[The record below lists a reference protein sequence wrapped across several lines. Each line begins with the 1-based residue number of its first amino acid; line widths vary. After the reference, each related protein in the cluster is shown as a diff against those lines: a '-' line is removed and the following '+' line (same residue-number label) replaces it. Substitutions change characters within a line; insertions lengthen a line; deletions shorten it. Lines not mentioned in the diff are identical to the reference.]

1 MRKKEKVIMK
11 RYNIKNLIRSTA
23 LGLVALVLISCSG
36 YNMIVKMPEVN
47 EVPSGHYEI
56 IKLYNPEGFA
66 DKTLAGLVFIK
77 KGASVCT
84 DYPRQEIIKSLDEL
98 TMTEKNSYRF
108 FSNYAITAE
117 IETLGF
123 VSIPAEYIAI
133 LWKNEKDE
141 NCKYKVQVEYINKE
155 RGDFSGQRNETVHG
169 GGHGR

>member
-1 MRKKEKVIMK
+1 MK
-11 RYNIKNLIRSTA
+11 RYNIKNLTRSTA

-36 YNMIVKMPEVN
+36 YNTLVKMPEVN
-47 EVPSGHYEI
+47 EVPSGYYETI
-56 IKLYNPEGFA
+56 IKLNDPEGIP
-66 DKTLAGLVFIK
+66 DIAGLVFIK

-98 TMTEKNSYRF
+98 TMTEKNSYRY

-117 IETLGF
+117 VETLGF
-123 VSIPAEYIAI
+123 VSIPVEYIVI

-155 RGDFSGQRNETVHG
+155 RSDFDGEINETVPG

>member
-1 MRKKEKVIMK
+1 MK
-11 RYNIKNLIRSTA
+11 RLNIKYLTRSTT
-23 LGLVALVLISCSG
+23 LGLSALVLISCSG
-36 YNMIVKMPEVN
+36 YNAIVKMPEVN
-47 EVPSGHYEI
+47 KVPPGQYERI
-56 IKLYNPEGFA
+56 IKLNDPEGIP

-77 KGASVCT
+77 KGANVCT
-84 DYPRQEIIKSLDEL
+84 DFPRQEIIKSLDEL
-98 TMTEKNSYRF
+98 TMTERNSYRY

-123 VSIPAEYIAI
+123 VSIPIEYRAI

-155 RGDFSGQRNETVHG
+155 RGDFGGERNETVHG

>member
-1 MRKKEKVIMK
+1 MK
-11 RYNIKNLIRSTA
+11 RHNIKYLTRSTA
-23 LGLVALVLISCSG
+23 LGMSALVLISCSS

-56 IKLYNPEGFA
+56 IKLYNPEGLP

-77 KGASVCT
+77 KGANVCT

-98 TMTEKNSYRF
+98 TMTEKNSYRY

-117 IETLGF
+117 VETLGF
-123 VSIPAEYIAI
+123 VSIPIEYRAI

-141 NCKYKVQVEYINKE
+141 NCKYKVQVEYINKD
-155 RGDFSGQRNETVHG
+155 RGDFGGEINKTGHG

>member
-1 MRKKEKVIMK
+1 
-11 RYNIKNLIRSTA
+11 
-23 LGLVALVLISCSG
+23 
-36 YNMIVKMPEVN
+36 MPEVN

-56 IKLYNPEGFA
+56 IKLYDPEGLP

-98 TMTEKNSYRF
+98 TMTEKNSYRY

-123 VSIPAEYIAI
+123 VSIPIEYIAI

-155 RGDFSGQRNETVHG
+155 RGDFDGEINETGRG